1 MTSRAR
7 RRGSRP
13 MALTLIGIGVG
24 VGIGLVAG
32 PRAARAQTFSDEASI
47 VEGDHPFRSPQRFA
61 FEVRF
66 GPYRPDIDSEF
77 KSVDGAPAFHPYQD
91 YFGSGHDLMTQIEL
105 DYQFW
110 HRFGSLAAGLG
121 LGYFSVTGTAP
132 VASGTGLLSGDQ
144 SQLKIIP
151 VNLSAV
157 YRFDYLLETH
167 GIPLVPYGKLGL
179 DWDYWQNTDG
189 NNNIATD
196 GHGGTGRGGTL
207 GWHVGVG
214 MAFVLDFL
222 DPDAAHD
229 FDLDLGVNHT
239 AITFEFFHSDISGL
253 GESNRLHLGDTDWT
267 LGLLLEF

>member
-1 MTSRAR
+1 MNGGLAR
-7 RRGSRP
+7 RGRSRTF
-13 MALTLIGIGVG
+13 ALIAFAIAAVG
-24 VGIGLVAG
+24 AARV
-32 PRAARAQTFSDEASI
+32 ARAQTFEQEADV
-47 VEGDHPFRSPQRFA
+47 VEGNKSFRSPQRFA
-61 FEVRF
+61 FELNF

-77 KSVDGAPAFHPYQD
+77 KSVNGAPPFQPYQD
-91 YFGSGHDLMTQIEL
+91 YFGSGHNLMTQIEL

-110 HRFGSLAAGLG
+110 HRYGSLAAGLG

-132 VASGTGLLSGDQ
+132 VASGTGQPSGDQ
-144 SQLKIIP
+144 SQIKIIP

-157 YRFDYLLETH
+157 YRFDYFLETR
-167 GIPLVPYGKLGL
+167 GIPLVPYGKIGL
-179 DWDYWQNTDG
+179 DWDYWQDTDG
-189 NNNIATD
+189 NGNIATD
-196 GHGGTGRGGTL
+196 GHGGNARGATL
-207 GWHVGVG
+207 GWHAGAG
-214 MAFVLDFL
+214 MELVLDFL